1 MERNVGSKE
10 EDKDLE
16 GLVGAV
22 FVSELE
28 EPKAQSKDHD
38 GFSTVPGG
46 MRVQSG
52 VSGKEASIRMS

>member
-22 FVSELE
+22 LVSELE
-28 EPKAQSKDHD
+28 EPKAQSNDQY
-38 GFSTVPGG
+38 GFITVPGG

-52 VSGKEASIRMS
+52 ASGKEALIRTS